1 MSRKKKTDNKIPDI
15 LTKNNFDDL
24 VHNISRVHEV
34 LQGCAAK
41 SVNQF
46 LTLRN
51 WMFGYYIVEYEQNGE
66 DRAKY
71 GENLMQEIANKLT
84 HIKGLRFRQ
93 LYLCKDFY
101 QIYPHFLKTV
111 FLRLQNIDYE
121 GNEILRTLSAK
132 LETCEDYEDGVIL
145 RTMSKQPQ
153 YVENENNGIL
163 RTLSAKLEPHEVV
176 HGDILRTLSVKSQSP
191 DNEVLS
197 PQLLLSRLSF
207 SHFIELV
214 RVEDDLQ
221 RLFYEVEAI
230 KNNWSVRE
238 LKRAIGTSLA
248 FRTAMSKNKKAII
261 AKIKNQK
268 PTTNAEII
276 RNPYVVEFM
285 DFDEKSE
292 YSESDLER
300 QILNHLQEFLVELGT
315 GFCFEAR
322 QKRITFDNEHYR
334 IDLVFYHKI
343 LKCNVLIDLK
353 IREYRYEDAGQ
364 MNLFLNYYK
373 ENEMCE
379 GDNPPIGI
387 VLCSDKNDTLVRYS
401 SAGMD
406 DQLFVSKYLVKLPE
420 KKVFENFLK
429 RELNK

>member
-1 MSRKKKTDNKIPDI
+1 MATIKKNT
-15 LTKNNFDDL
+15 FEGL
-24 VHNISRVHEV
+24 VSNISHVHEI

-41 SVNQF
+41 SINQF

-71 GENLMQEIANKLT
+71 GDNLIANVTQKVK
-84 HIKGLRFRQ
+84 HIKGLTGNQ
-93 LYLCKDFY
+93 LYVCRNFY
-101 QIYPHFLKTV
+101 LLYAHFLRTV
-111 FLRLQNIDYE
+111 
-121 GNEILRTLSAK
+121 S
-132 LETCEDYEDGVIL
+132 VIL
-145 RTMSKQPQ
+145 QSYDT
-153 YVENENNGIL
+153 
-163 RTLSAKLEPHEVV
+163 
-176 HGDILRTLSVKSQSP
+176 GDDEILRTLSVKLQHADLDENMILQTVSAKLPEDISK
-191 DNEVLS
+191 DNVDNALQKIETENSDMRLS

-207 SHFIELV
+207 SHFIELI

-221 RLFYEVEAI
+221 RLFYEVETI

-248 FRTAMSKNKKAII
+248 FRTAMSTNKDAVI
-261 AKIKNQK
+261 AKIKNLK
-268 PTTNAEII
+268 PATNAEII
-276 RNPYVVEFM
+276 RNPFVVEFL
-285 DFDEKSE
+285 DLNEKSE
-292 YSESDLER
+292 YSESDLEK
-300 QILNHLQEFLVELGT
+300 QILTHLQEFLVELGT

-373 ENEMCE
+373 ENEMSE

-387 VLCSDKNDTLVRYS
+387 ILCSDKNDTLVRYS
-401 SAGMD
+401 TAGMD
-406 DQLFVSKYLVKLPE
+406 DHLFVSKYLVKLPE
-420 KKVFENFLK
+420 KKVFENFLR
-429 RELNK
+429 RELNR